1 MIFQSEN
8 LLTVLGV
15 IFLSVAYGFNM
26 SYVSQ
31 KQNGSIITDKIIPLG
46 LNIAIS
52 LFLAFG
58 LLIQPAIDSKV
69 KLLFIIFLV
78 VLVYAE
84 IYYVTKKPSS
94 KVGIPVAYMVLTFG
108 AFIKLYLLIALHCGV
123 SSELSKT
130 ILTILQQKATSKVAQ
145 PRAEP
150 RIEPRVEARV
160 EERTATDYGNLN
172 QKLVNELKVDTSKS
186 REQKLVELNKLRAQF
201 DRSALT
207 LEEMADKY
215 KLGGRSK

>member
-94 KVGIPVAYMVLTFG
+94 KVEIPVAYMVLTFG

-145 PRAEP
+145 PRA
-150 RIEPRVEARV
+150 EPRVEARV

>member
-31 KQNGSIITDKIIPLG
+31 KQSGSVITDKIVPLG

-52 LFLAFG
+52 LFLSFG
-58 LLIQPAIDSKV
+58 LLIQPSIDSKV

-78 VLVYAE
+78 ALVYAE
-84 IYYVTKKPSS
+84 IYYVSAKPTT

-130 ILTILQQKATSKVAQ
+130 VLTILQQKATPKLVQA
-145 PRAEP
+145 
-150 RIEPRVEARV
+150 RIEPRVEVKAEDRSP
-160 EERTATDYGNLN
+160 TDYGNLN

-186 REQKLVELNKLRAQF
+186 REQKLSELNKLRAQY
-201 DRSALT
+201 DRAALT
-207 LEEMADKY
+207 LDEMAEKY